1 MNDFKKN
8 FENLNNDLN
17 NENKNLISILIFGLL
32 IGRLYE
38 KFIRLRKILE
48 ILMNKIPKNCCYC
61 CCRRNGLNNCSFILL

>member
-38 KFIRLRKILE
+38 KFVRLKKNIRK
-48 ILMNKIPKNCCYC
+48 KFTWTKNSKK
-61 CCRRNGLNNCSFILL
+61 L